1 MSQDISMKSMKEE
14 FQKLGSSLRRHM
26 SIIFVVFVLAALI
39 YSIFSVN
46 LILGAPSDEAYR
58 QQKEAESFSTRFDE
72 ATIKK
77 IDSLRGRQDAGT
89 IELPGGR
96 INPFAE

>member
-1 MSQDISMKSMKEE
+1 MSQDLSMKGMSGELK
-14 FQKLGSSLRRHM
+14 KLGLTLRRRM
-26 SIIFVVFVLAALI
+26 SIIYVVIVLFALV

-46 LILGAPSDEAYR
+46 LILGMQTDEEYKLK
-58 QQKEAESFSTRFDE
+58 KEAESFSTRFDE

-77 IDSLRGRQDAGT
+77 IDGLKGRQETGNV
-89 IELPGGR
+89 ELPGGR

>member
-1 MSQDISMKSMKEE
+1 MAQNLSLKGVSEE
-14 FQKLGSSLRRHM
+14 LKNIGVSLRTHM
-26 SIIFVVFVLAALI
+26 SIIFVVMVLAALI

-46 LILGAPSDEAYR
+46 LILGMPSDETYR

-77 IDSLRGRQDAGT
+77 IDGLKGRQEVGNID
-89 IELPGGR
+89 LPAGR